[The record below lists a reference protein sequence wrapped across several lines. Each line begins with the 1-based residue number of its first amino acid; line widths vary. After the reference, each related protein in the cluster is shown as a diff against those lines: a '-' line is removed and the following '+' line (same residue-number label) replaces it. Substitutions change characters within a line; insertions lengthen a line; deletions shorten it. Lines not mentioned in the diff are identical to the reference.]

1 MLRTI
6 RYPWQLIA
14 GISNGL
20 AVLTS
25 VAISSQAA
33 LAATVPTFDHIV
45 VVIEENHGYSQ
56 IIGSSSAPYIN
67 SLATQGALFTNSH
80 GVTHPSQPNYLALF
94 SGSTQGVTNDNCPLT
109 FSGANLTT
117 QLLGIGKTF
126 TGYSESLPSVG
137 YTGCNSGGSNGYY
150 RKHNPWVDFTN
161 VASSVNQ
168 PFTSFPSSA
177 NFANLPTVSVV
188 VPNQLDDMHNGTI
201 QQGDTWLKN
210 NLDAY
215 AQWAKTH
222 NSLLI
227 VTFDEDNGTTSNR
240 IATIFYGAHVITG
253 QYSENINHY
262 NVLRTIEASYGLPGL
277 NNATNA
283 TPITDSWQ

>member
-6 RYPWQLIA
+6 RYPWQWV
-14 GISNGL
+14 GRISNGL

-25 VAISSQAA
+25 IAISSQAA

-45 VVIEENHGYSQ
+45 IVIEENHGYSQ

-109 FSGANLTT
+109 FSGANLST
-117 QLLGIGKTF
+117 QLSGIAKTF
-126 TGYSESLPSVG
+126 IGYSESMPSAG
-137 YTGCNSGGSNGYY
+137 YTGCSYNSLYY

-161 VASSVNQ
+161 VVSSLNQ
-168 PFTSFPSSA
+168 PFTSFPTT
-177 NFANLPTVSVV
+177 FANLPTVSVV
-188 VPNQLDDMHNGTI
+188 VPNQQNDMHDGTI
-201 QQGDTWLKN
+201 QKGDTWLKN

-215 AQWAKTH
+215 VQWAKTH

-227 VTFDEDNGTTSNR
+227 LTFDEDNGTSGNK
-240 IATIFYGAHVITG
+240 IATIFVGAHVKQG

-277 NNATNA
+277 NNAANA
-283 TPITDSWQ
+283 TPITDTWQ

>member
-1 MLRTI
+1 MLRTT

-14 GISNGL
+14 RISNGL

-25 VAISSQAA
+25 VAISSQAT

-45 VVIEENHGYSQ
+45 LVIEENHGYSQ
-56 IIGSSSAPYIN
+56 IISSSSAPYIN

-109 FSGANLTT
+109 FGGANLTT

-126 TGYSESLPSVG
+126 IGYSESLPSVG

-161 VASSVNQ
+161 VASSLNQ